1 MKRAEGEC
9 MYNLVS
15 KLVIYRN
22 IGKDSI
28 LFRLADICRD
38 FDSGEYDAAQLTDR
52 ILDEIHELMDVSTA
66 YGFNRNLWQNYL
78 TYLLAMT
85 ENPFTLVSEKNE
97 HVEGTVN
104 EFAMNDFTIFK
115 ALFDYDFSAME
126 QALGLNCFQ
135 LITHYKSI
143 PKKEQFFNQ
152 NVSKRVCQLSMD
164 IDAADTVEEMY
175 DVIMEFYRHY
185 GVGKFGMNRA
195 FRIVVRDGRP
205 DIVPITA
212 TSDVVLD
219 DLVGYENQKK
229 QLTDNTEA
237 FLNEQPANN
246 VLLYGDAGTG
256 KSTSIKA
263 LLNLYY
269 DRGLRMIEVYKHDF
283 KYLPEIISIIKSRN
297 YRFIIYMD
305 DLSFESAETEYKY
318 LKAVI
323 EGDLEVRPENVLI
336 YATSNRR
343 HLIRE
348 SFLDR
353 REMDDNDMHKNDTMA
368 EKLSLSARFGVSIAY
383 YKPAHQE
390 YHNIIRGLAARTE
403 GINLPEEELL
413 LEADRWATRHG
424 GESGRVAQQFINML
438 AAKNRVN
445 G

>member
-1 MKRAEGEC
+1 
-9 MYNLVS
+9 
-15 KLVIYRN
+15 
-22 IGKDSI
+22 
-28 LFRLADICRD
+28 
-38 FDSGEYDAAQLTDR
+38 
-52 ILDEIHELMDVSTA
+52 
-66 YGFNRNLWQNYL
+66 
-78 TYLLAMT
+78 
-85 ENPFTLVSEKNE
+85 
-97 HVEGTVN
+97 
-104 EFAMNDFTIFK
+104 
-115 ALFDYDFSAME
+115 
-126 QALGLNCFQ
+126 
-135 LITHYKSI
+135 
-143 PKKEQFFNQ
+143 
-152 NVSKRVCQLSMD
+152 MD
-164 IDAADTVEEMY
+164 IDAADTVEGMY